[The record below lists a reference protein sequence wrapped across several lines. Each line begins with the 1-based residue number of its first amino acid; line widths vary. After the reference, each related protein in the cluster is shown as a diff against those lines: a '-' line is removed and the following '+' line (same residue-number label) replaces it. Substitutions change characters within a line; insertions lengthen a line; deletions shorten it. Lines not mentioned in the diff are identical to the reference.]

1 MKMNLKTRI
10 WRKLL
15 RSLQRNSNTRWVNR
29 VQDIANA
36 VSRSTY
42 NSNYHIDIN
51 GESRV
56 LELVSKFFDKK
67 VYFDVGANVGHWSML
82 AAQRCEGNSKVFS
95 LEPSIR
101 TYENLVRNTS
111 TTLPIRCFNVGLSN
125 NSQRM
130 EIYSSKTN
138 PEKSSVESHGVKTLN
153 RKITDYEAETQY
165 FLSGDEFC
173 EKHSIQEITF
183 LKIDTEGHDFKVL
196 QGFRKLLDEGGIH
209 VIQFEY
215 NRLNIYTKTLLSDF
229 YELLNPPS
237 APPAYCIGRIFPRS
251 VRFKSYDPLD
261 ENFIDGNFIAV
272 RQCFG
277 DLVNILKQQATPF
290 SLNR

>member
-1 MKMNLKTRI
+1 MKISTRI
-10 WRKLL
+10 WRELL

-42 NSNYHIDIN
+42 NPSYHLNTN

-67 VYFDVGANVGHWSML
+67 VYFDAGANVGHWSMM
-82 AAQRCEGNSKVFS
+82 AAQRSDGDSKVFAF
-95 LEPSIR
+95 EPSIR
-101 TYENLVRNTS
+101 TYESLVRNIS
-111 TTLPIRCFNVGLSN
+111 TYEPIRCFNVGLSN
-125 NSQRM
+125 SSQPM
-130 EIYSSKTN
+130 EIYCSKTN
-138 PEKSSVESHGVKTLN
+138 SEKSSVESHSLKTLN

-165 FLSGDEFC
+165 FLTGDEFC
-173 EKHSIQEITF
+173 GKHSIREITF
-183 LKIDTEGHDFKVL
+183 LKIDTEGHDYKVL

-209 VIQFEY
+209 VVQFEY
-215 NRLNIYTKTLLSDF
+215 NRLNVYTKTLLRDF

-237 APPAYCIGRIFPRS
+237 APHAYCIGRIFPRS

-272 RQCFG
+272 RSSYG
-277 DLVNILKQQATPF
+277 DLVNKLKQQAAPF
-290 SLNR
+290 SLI

>member
-10 WRKLL
+10 WRELL
-15 RSLQRNSNTRWVNR
+15 RSLQRNSNTRC
-29 VQDIANA
+29 VQHIANA

-101 TYENLVRNTS
+101 TYESLVRNTS
-111 TTLPIRCFNVGLSN
+111 TTVPIRCFNVGLSN

-153 RKITDYEAETQY
+153 RKNQ
-165 FLSGDEFC
+165 
-173 EKHSIQEITF
+173 
-183 LKIDTEGHDFKVL
+183 
-196 QGFRKLLDEGGIH
+196 
-209 VIQFEY
+209 
-215 NRLNIYTKTLLSDF
+215 RL
-229 YELLNPPS
+229 
-237 APPAYCIGRIFPRS
+237 
-251 VRFKSYDPLD
+251 
-261 ENFIDGNFIAV
+261 
-272 RQCFG
+272 
-277 DLVNILKQQATPF
+277 
-290 SLNR
+290 